1 MWLGARAHAQEVFT
15 RDFVML
21 KTIEVRTLS
30 EEETLELGRRIG
42 KILRPEDVVLLLG
55 DLGAGKT
62 RLAKGIV
69 SAATGVCPEEV
80 VSPSFTLINR
90 FEGRFPV
97 HHADLYRIDADQIE
111 GIGLEEAL
119 VEEGALIV
127 EWAEKAPVLDPDA
140 LRVVIAYGPEEQTR
154 RILIQWTEEGT
165 WNERIKDVVI
175 SGS

>member
-1 MWLGARAHAQEVFT
+1 LWLGARAHPQEVLA

-21 KTIEVRTLS
+21 KTIEIRTLS
-30 EEETLELGRRIG
+30 EEETLDLGRRIG

-69 SAATGVCPEEV
+69 SAATGVSPEDV

-140 LRVVIAYGPEEQTR
+140 LRVVITYGPEEQGR
-154 RILIQWTEEGT
+154 RILMQWAEEGT
-165 WNERIKDVVI
+165 WNERIEDVTMCEA
-175 SGS
+175 

>member
-1 MWLGARAHAQEVFT
+1 
-15 RDFVML
+15 ML
-21 KTIEVRTLS
+21 KTIEIRTSS
-30 EEETLELGRRIG
+30 EEETFELGCRIG

-69 SAATGVCPEEV
+69 SAATGVSQEEV

-97 HHADLYRIDADQIE
+97 HHADLYRLDADQIE

-119 VEEGALIV
+119 IEAGALII

-140 LRVVIAYGPEEQTR
+140 LRVLITYGPADQAR
-154 RILIQWTEEGT
+154 RILIQWVEEGI
-165 WNERIKDVVI
+165 WNERIKDVVMCE
-175 SGS
+175 S